1 MKDVLSNLRLV
12 TPAVSDPVSVAEA
25 KAYCRIDGSTEDTFI
40 ESLIKAAVQWIENH
54 PFCARALMVQTYRLT
69 LDRFPDAIVLPR
81 PPLVS
86 VSSVKYY
93 DVNGD
98 QQTLATDQYQVASQ
112 SEPARIVPAPG
123 CTWPSTQD
131 RLEAVEVNYT
141 AGYAN
146 AASVPPGLKLA
157 VLLLVSHWY
166 RTREPVNIGT
176 SVTPIALTVESL
188 LSQHWHGQVT

>member
-1 MKDVLSNLRLV
+1 VKDVLSNLRLV

-25 KAYCRIDGSTEDTFI
+25 KAYCRIDGSTEDTFV
-40 ESLIKAAVQWIENH
+40 ESLIKTAVRWIEDH
-54 PFCARALMVQTYRLT
+54 PFCSRALVSQEYQLT
-69 LDRFPDAIVLPR
+69 LSRFPDAIVLPR

-123 CTWPSTQD
+123 CTWPSTQE

-157 VLLLVSHWY
+157 VMMLVNHWY

-176 SVTPIALTVESL
+176 SVTPIALTVEAL

>member
-25 KAYCRIDGSTEDTFI
+25 KTYCRIDGSTEDTFI
-40 ESLIKAAVQWIENH
+40 ESLIKAAVRLREDH
-54 PFCARALMVQTYRLT
+54 PFCSRALISQEYQLT
-69 LDRFPDAIVLPR
+69 LSRFPDEIVLPR

-123 CTWPSTQD
+123 CTWPSTQE

-157 VLLLVSHWY
+157 VMMLVNHWY

>member
-1 MKDVLSNLRLV
+1 VKDVLSNLRLV
-12 TPAVSDPVSVAEA
+12 TPAASDPVSVAEA
-25 KAYCRIDGSTEDTFI
+25 KAYCRIDGSTEDTFV
-40 ESLIKAAVQWIENH
+40 ESLIKTAVRWIEDH
-54 PFCARALMVQTYRLT
+54 PFCSRALVSQEYQLT
-69 LDRFPDAIVLPR
+69 LSRFPDAIVLPR

-123 CTWPSTQD
+123 CTWPSTQE

-157 VLLLVSHWY
+157 VMMLVNHWY

-176 SVTPIALTVESL
+176 SVTPIALTVEAL